1 MEIRSRF
8 VCPICDRGILNR
20 KINKCLYCGAAL
32 PSELLFSSE
41 KIAAMDAQMRA
52 DEEERA
58 RNRKVGPGTSD
69 LGTGGGLDVVDV
81 VNGIDLLSDIAGL
94 FD

>member
-1 MEIRSRF
+1 MEIRSKY

-32 PSELLFSSE
+32 PPELLFSSE
-41 KIAAMDAQMRA
+41 KIAAMDAQTRA
-52 DEEERA
+52 DDEERS
-58 RNRKVGPGTSD
+58 RNRRAGPSVSD
-69 LGTGGGLDVVDV
+69 IGGDSGGGFDVVDS
-81 VNGIDLLSDIAGL
+81 IDILSDIGGL